1 MAATAT
7 TEKKAGVPK
16 APAATKRTKAKAG
29 IPAGPKAALN
39 GKGRANGTAAET
51 VVNKTGLPRLGKNGL
66 SVLVAGHLAEH
77 PRADLS
83 PSELAN
89 KLNRSGG
96 AIANALERLVAQG
109 RAVRISDRP
118 RRYKHKA
125 AKAARAT
132 AKKP

>member
-7 TEKKAGVPK
+7 TDKKAGVPK

-29 IPAGPKAALN
+29 TPAGPKAALN
-39 GKGRANGTAAET
+39 GKGHANGKGTET

-66 SVLVAGHLAEH
+66 AVLVASHLAEH
-77 PRADLS
+77 PRSDLS

-89 KLNRSGG
+89 KLNRSSG

-109 RAVRISDRP
+109 KASRTSDRP

-125 AKAARAT
+125 AKAARVT